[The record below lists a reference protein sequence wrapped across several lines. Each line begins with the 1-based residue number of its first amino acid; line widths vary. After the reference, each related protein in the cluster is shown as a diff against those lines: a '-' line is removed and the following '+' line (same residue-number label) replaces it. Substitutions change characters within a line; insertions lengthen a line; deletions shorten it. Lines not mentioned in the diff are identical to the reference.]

1 MSIALMSVVWR
12 VPFPTSAQM
21 LIALKLADY
30 ANDEGAKIYPSKA
43 TLAAQARCSESTV
56 KATLRLFREAGL
68 LIVIEAGGQGPH
80 DTTRYQL
87 NVGLINALA
96 SGEVLVSGSSS
107 ELTFDYPEGSEKKGS
122 EFDPLAFQGVSGL
135 PVRGQPAARKGS
147 VGNPQSTNNH
157 QEPSARESA
166 GATQSAPATRASPR
180 IRVTASDISWTAWLS
195 EIEARGSAEMRQA
208 AVRTGFVDVEA
219 RWPKP
224 EVPLPRIFGAA
235 KAGKMSAAGEITP

>member
-96 SGEVLVSGSSS
+96 TGEVLVSGTST
-107 ELTFDYPEGSEKKGS
+107 ELVFEWPEDSEKKGS
-122 EFDPLAFQGVSGL
+122 ELDPLAFQGVSGL
-135 PVRGQPAARKGS
+135 PVRGQWAARKGS
-147 VGNPQSTNNH
+147 VGNPQSTINH
-157 QEPSARESA
+157 QEPPARERA
-166 GATQSAPATRASPR
+166 GATQSAPASRAAEKT
-180 IRVTASDISWTAWLS
+180 IRVTSADPGWPQWLS
-195 EIEARGSAEMRQA
+195 EIETRHSLELRKL
-208 AVRTGFVDVEA
+208 AVRAGYIEA
-219 RWPKP
+219 VAPFPKHNL
-224 EVPLPRIFGAA
+224 PLPRIFGAEKLRGA
-235 KAGKMSAAGEITP
+235 F